1 MKKFWN
7 EIEDNILGILLLAM
21 MLLTCVNV
29 FARYVL
35 LSSMPFVEELTN
47 AGLILLSIAG
57 AATAAKR
64 GAHLGLTVLTERM
77 SPSGQKAMELLANAL
92 GVIFGVI
99 ILYFGIRMS
108 AHEFSLGLKT
118 SGMQWPEGAFGA
130 MIPFG
135 GLFLVIRYAQLFVRT
150 LRGGSDDASETDK
163 NQNETEVQA

>member
-21 MLLTCVNV
+21 MLITCVNV

-64 GAHLGLTVLTERM
+64 GAHLGLTILTERM
-77 SPSGQKAMELLANAL
+77 SPTGQKAMELLANAL
-92 GVIFGVI
+92 GVIFGLV

-108 AHEFSLGLKT
+108 SHEFSLGLKT
-118 SGMQWPEGAFGA
+118 SGMQWPEGAFGT

-135 GLFLVIRYAQLFVRT
+135 GLFLVIRYAQLFVRA
-150 LRGGSDDASETDK
+150 LRGGSDDNNSENEQK
-163 NQNETEVQA
+163 ETEVQA

>member
-64 GAHLGLTVLTERM
+64 GAHLGLTILTEKL
-77 SPSGQKAMELLANAL
+77 SPSGQKALALFANAL
-92 GVIFGVI
+92 GVIFGLI

-108 AHEFSLGLKT
+108 SHEFELGLKT
-118 SGMQWPEGAFGA
+118 GGMQWPEGAFGA
-130 MIPFG
+130 MIPCG
-135 GLFLVIRYAQLFVRT
+135 GFFLALRYCQLFIAT
-150 LRGGSDDASETDK
+150 LRGDKDDAEQK
-163 NQNETEVQA
+163 EKEA